1 MTQSV
6 GSHPIP
12 VPRDFRR
19 EQAYLKAV
27 SNYHGYL
34 NWLRD
39 MQELALQGIEPTGEY
54 EGDGVARMLNGEPFE
69 PLDWEGVNRL

>member
-6 GSHPIP
+6 ESRPIP

-19 EQAYLKAV
+19 ERAYLQAV
-27 SNYHGYL
+27 ADYRRYL

-39 MQELALQGIEPTGEY
+39 MQEFALQGIEPTGEY

-69 PLDWEGVNRL
+69 PLDWEGVSRL